1 MLVQKLRIQRGWSQ
15 EQLAELSGL
24 SVRTIQRIERGQ
36 PASAETLKSL
46 ASVFEI
52 DFSVLMPAEAPAT
65 APEPTMA
72 ADRFD
77 PPPAPTAAPT
87 PASTRVNAEERL
99 AMRQVRRLRA
109 FYGHLATYVAVML
122 MLLAINLLTRPQHL
136 WVVWPALGWGIA
148 VVMQGIKVWGESRFL
163 GPEWER
169 REIEKRLGR
178 PL

>member
-52 DFSVLMPAEAPAT
+52 DFSVLMPADKPAPD
-65 APEPTMA
+65 PETPMA
-72 ADRFD
+72 ADTLN
-77 PPPAPTAAPT
+77 PPAAAIT
-87 PASTRVNAEERL
+87 SEAASLSAEERL
-99 AMRQVRRLRA
+99 ALRHVRRLRD
-109 FYGHLATYVAVML
+109 FYSQLATYAAVIL
-122 MLLAINLLTRPQHL
+122 MLLVINLLTVPQYL
-136 WVVWPALGWGIA
+136 WVVWPAMGWGVA
-148 VVMQGIKVWGESRFL
+148 LVVQAASLWGPKRFL

-169 REIEKRLGR
+169 RQLEKRLGR

>member
-52 DFSVLMPAEAPAT
+52 DFSALMPAEAPAP

-72 ADRFD
+72 ADSFD
-77 PPPAPTAAPT
+77 PLPGGTAAAPAT
-87 PASTRVNAEERL
+87 PRISAEERL

-109 FYGHLATYVAVML
+109 FYGHLATYVVVIL

-136 WVVWPALGWGIA
+136 WVVWPALGWGVA
-148 VVMQGIKVWGESRFL
+148 VVLQGIKLWGDSRFL
-163 GPEWER
+163 GADWER

>member
-52 DFSVLMPAEAPAT
+52 DFSVLMPAQTPAPD
-65 APEPTMA
+65 PETPMA
-72 ADRFD
+72 AETLNS
-77 PPPAPTAAPT
+77 PAAAITADA
-87 PASTRVNAEERL
+87 ASLSAEERL
-99 AMRQVRRLRA
+99 ALRHVRRLRD
-109 FYGHLATYVAVML
+109 FYSQLATYAAVIL
-122 MLLAINLLTRPQHL
+122 MLLVINLLTVPQYL
-136 WVVWPALGWGIA
+136 WVVWPALGWGVA
-148 VVMQGIKVWGESRFL
+148 LVVQAASLWGPKRFL

-169 REIEKRLGR
+169 RQLEKRLGR